1 MHPTSQKE
9 FSLTFNQIKA
19 ESVLKS
25 ASVHLGIHQ
34 NMQFDQGCLNFCLE
48 LYMRKVCN
56 FITSGLSD
64 LKDCCYSLSSILLL
78 VGAQDTWKSLKMVV
92 VNFDANIYVSIIV
105 KRYSSL
111 ISLKIVNTWSL
122 PTPSLSKVKNSLHLP
137 ISFPCLCPFGCL
149 PTHCTITV
157 LPGPSFMLPFLG
169 PVQPRL

>member
-19 ESVLKS
+19 ESVLQS

-34 NMQFDQGCLNFCLE
+34 NMQFDQGCLHFCLE

-56 FITSGLSD
+56 FIASGLSD
-64 LKDCCYSLSSILLL
+64 LKGCRYSLSSILLL
-78 VGAQDTWKSLKMVV
+78 VGAQDTRKSSKMVV

-111 ISLKIVNTWSL
+111 ISLKIVDTWSL
-122 PTPSLSKVKNSLHLP
+122 LPPSLIKVKNSLRLLSP
-137 ISFPCLCPFGCL
+137 SPTSALWAACL
-149 PTHCTITV
+149 PTAPLLYCQK
-157 LPGPSFMLPFLG
+157 LPSFMLPLLG
-169 PVQPRL
+169 PRL